1 MPIEMPK
8 GLPFSVDTWSSTSDK
23 KRHHFLTHAHG
34 DHSVGITRHFSFPIY
49 TTSLTR
55 SLLLQQF
62 PQLYDSLFVY
72 IEVGQSIVI
81 NDPDGD
87 FSVSAY
93 DANHCP
99 GAVMFLFE
107 GSFGNILH
115 TGDCR
120 LTPECL
126 LNLPEKYIGKKRKEP
141 KCRLDFVFLDCTFGR
156 FYRQMPSKH
165 FAIRQIISC
174 IWKHPDAPVV
184 YLTCD
189 LLGQEEILVEVSKA
203 FGSKIFVDRTKSP
216 HCFRALTLI
225 VPEIITDDPSSRFH
239 LFNAFPR
246 LHERA
251 QAKLEEARANFQPE
265 PLIIRPSTQW
275 YAWESDIS
283 DVEKRSRRRFDEA
296 LRDKSGVWH
305 VCYSIHSSRDE
316 LEWALELLAP
326 KHVVSTTP
334 PCRAM
339 ELAYVKKHCL
349 SAQLASDDPLWKLL
363 DLDTEAYT
371 DAESQVEEFEGEART
386 PVSEFEEPFQTCGE
400 SHLQSPKK
408 SLSLME
414 RLNLS
419 PPGKR
424 PPVTLFG
431 RARLCLE
438 GSTFFHEEE
447 KPVYVKGDN
456 LPVHTDAKDQEST
469 SLEGND
475 GVDVTPVIRGDAKVQ
490 ESTHQRSDGKVEIAL
505 PSHILGTRKDQESTA
520 QEGHDLVDITPHMHR
535 ARKDRESTSHDGD
548 DVVDT
553 TWVKLGTCKINSEID
568 EEAEKQEDKQKE
580 VHHRSPL
587 TIGSSKRCFND
598 KFRKFYRS
606 KNVPVPEPLPS
617 LMELLNARKRA
628 KRILNY

>member
-8 GLPFSVDTWSSTSDK
+8 GLPFSVDTWSSTSEK
-23 KRHHFLTHAHG
+23 KRHHFLTHAHR

-49 TTSLTR
+49 TTSLTK

-62 PQLYDSLFVY
+62 HQLNDSLFVH
-72 IEVGQSIVI
+72 IEVGQSMVI

-87 FSVSAY
+87 FVVSAY

-141 KCRLDFVFLDCTFGR
+141 KYCTFGR

-165 FAIRQIISC
+165 FAIRQVISC

-203 FGSKIFVDRTKSP
+203 FGSKIFVDRTKDP
-216 HCFRALTLI
+216 HCFQALTLI
-225 VPEIITDDPSSRFH
+225 VPEIITDDPSSCFH
-239 LFNAFPR
+239 LFNTFPR

-265 PLIIRPSTQW
+265 PLVKRPSTPW
-275 YAWESDIS
+275 FAWESDIS
-283 DVEKRSRRRFDEA
+283 DIEKQIRRRFDEA

-316 LEWALELLAP
+316 LEWALELLSP

-349 SAQLASDDPLWKLL
+349 SAQLTSDDPLWKIL
-363 DLDTEAYT
+363 DLNTQAYT
-371 DAESQVEEFEGEART
+371 DAESQVEEFEGEACI
-386 PVSEFEEPFQTCGE
+386 PVSESEESLQTCGE
-400 SHLQSPKK
+400 SHLQLPKK

-414 RLNLS
+414 CLNLS

-424 PPVTLFG
+424 PPVTIFG

-438 GSTFFHEEE
+438 GSTFFYEEE
-447 KPVYVKGDN
+447 KPVSVKDDN
-456 LPVHTDAKDQEST
+456 LPAHTDAKDQEST

-475 GVDVTPVIRGDAKVQ
+475 SVDVTPHVLSDAKVQ
-490 ESTHQRSDGKVEIAL
+490 ESTHQRSVSKVEIAL
-505 PSHILGTRKDQESTA
+505 ASHILCTRKDQESTA
-520 QEGHDLVDITPHMHR
+520 QEGNDLVDITQHMHR
-535 ARKDRESTSHDGD
+535 TRKEQESTSQDGD

-553 TWVKLGTCKINSEID
+553 TRVKLGTCKIHTETD
-568 EEAEKQEDKQKE
+568 EEAEKQEDKQRE
-580 VHHRSPL
+580 IWV
-587 TIGSSKRCFND
+587 
-598 KFRKFYRS
+598 
-606 KNVPVPEPLPS
+606 V
-617 LMELLNARKRA
+617 
-628 KRILNY
+628 